1 MSLADTFFI
10 TNTHSIEEAEVFDRP
25 VRDHQYYLQ

>member
-10 TNTHSIEEAEVFDRP
+10 TNTPSIEEAEVFDRP